1 MCTYGNGAT
10 CTCTGIAS
18 SSITCGANGT
28 CVCSSGTS
36 CTVDG
41 AGAVATCLAGS
52 QCTVFQGNVTCK
64 TGSSCWCGINSFCR
78 CESGALC
85 TATGADPNGGPT
97 YKLPN
102 CGACQ
107 VTGCPLNTSSTSVT
121 SSGCSVQ
128 ASPCLLRYVDG
139 TILSCGLPGATC
151 STLGTVSCSGSMM
164 KNCGRMGASPVLSCL
179 VGSNCTCLWNS
190 TCYLQPGSTAS
201 CSSGASCVQ
210 CPSGLCQ
217 QGQSQVQ
224 LRVVYGNGST
234 CVCQGSQIGSLAA
247 CSANN
252 PCLCNSGSSC
262 IVDVAG
268 TVATCLA
275 GSRGTVFRGNATCQA
290 GSVCWC
296 GINSFCTCAAGATC
310 TATGAPLFVQQGQ
323 SQSSGTA
330 CAVNPN
336 GGSTYSVT
344 DCSSCSSTVLP
355 SARHSARSR

>member
-64 TGSSCWCGINSFCR
+64 TGSSCWCGNNSFCR

-139 TILSCGLPGATC
+139 TILSCGLPRATC

-190 TCYLQPGSTAS
+190 TCYLQPGSNAS
-201 CSSGASCVQ
+201 CSSGAICTACDSGCTTCNGSACKQISISNLPAPRPALQ
-210 CPSGLCQ
+210 CNSGALCTCSADWQ
-217 QGQSQVQ
+217 CNGTAPKATVNCGPLATCFCSNGALCNALVPGNG
-224 LRVVYGNGST
+224 VCSGTGSTCTYGNGST
-234 CVCQGSQIGSLAA
+234 CTCQGSSSSALA
-247 CSANN
+247 CGANG
-252 PCLCNSGSSC
+252 LC
-262 IVDVAG
+262 I
-268 TVATCLA
+268 
-275 GSRGTVFRGNATCQA
+275 
-290 GSVCWC
+290 
-296 GINSFCTCAAGATC
+296 
-310 TATGAPLFVQQGQ
+310 
-323 SQSSGTA
+323 
-330 CAVNPN
+330 
-336 GGSTYSVT
+336 
-344 DCSSCSSTVLP
+344 
-355 SARHSARSR
+355 